1 MPGPAPADRPLPAH
15 ARVVVVGA
23 GFSGVAAAVALE
35 RSGEHDVVL
44 LEQADEVGG
53 TWRDNAYPGCACDVP
68 EPPVP
73 AVLRAQPGLVA
84 LLRPAAGDPALP
96 RRRRPGGSACATK
109 VRFGTGLERAA
120 WDGAAGRW
128 RGHDHARDA

>member
-68 EPPVP
+68 SHLYQLSYAPNPDWSHSFARQPEIQRYLVDVSRRLGVRDEG
-73 AVLRAQPGLVA
+73 AVRHRARAGGLGRRGRAVA
-84 LLRPAAGDPALP
+84 RSP
-96 RRRRPGGSACATK
+96 RR
-109 VRFGTGLERAA
+109 
-120 WDGAAGRW
+120 AGR
-128 RGHDHARDA
+128 